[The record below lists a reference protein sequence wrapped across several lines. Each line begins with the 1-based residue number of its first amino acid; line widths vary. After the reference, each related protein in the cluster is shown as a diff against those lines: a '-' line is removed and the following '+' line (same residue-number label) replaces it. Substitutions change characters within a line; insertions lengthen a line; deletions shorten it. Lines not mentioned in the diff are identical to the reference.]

1 MNYRLFGQTDLRV
14 SEIGLSCASLAGGL
28 YYKNDRE
35 SIMTL
40 RQAFDSGI
48 NFFETSDSWGQGDS
62 ERLIGQALRG
72 KRDSIIIAGRVGIVF
87 STLGN
92 LALRMRVL
100 ARPASRL
107 LRPMSGHLYKA
118 RTSQKRKDFSSKH
131 LTEAIHGSLKRL
143 QTDYLDL
150 YQLYRPPSSVLEEG
164 DFCETFEKLKAQG
177 KLRYYGVVCDT
188 VKDALI
194 CLRLPGISSIQVDIS
209 LLDQEAITKVLPLAS
224 EKKLAV
230 IAGHPRA
237 MGLLTNNLSDIMG
250 DTSSYDRTE
259 LENRK
264 KRAKSLRFL
273 IKEDRALAQ
282 AALRFVLQLDGVSVV
297 LPRALDRHQL
307 EENLGALIAAQFTTE
322 ELAKIYSIGSR

>member
-1 MNYRLFGQTDLRV
+1 MNYRLFGETDLRV

-35 SIMTL
+35 SVMTL
-40 RQAFDSGI
+40 LQAFDSGI
-48 NFFETSDSWGQGDS
+48 NFFETSDSWGQGNS
-62 ERLIGQALRG
+62 ERLIGQALRS
-72 KRDSIIIAGRVGIVF
+72 KRDSLIIAGRVGIVF

-92 LALRMRVL
+92 LALRMRTL
-100 ARPASRL
+100 LRPVSRL
-107 LRPMSGHLYKA
+107 LRPMSGHLYKV

-150 YQLYRPPSSVLEEG
+150 YQLYRPPSSVLEKGE
-164 DFCETFEKLKAQG
+164 FCETFENLKAQG

-224 EKKLAV
+224 ERKLAV

-264 KRAKSLRFL
+264 NRAKSLQFL
-273 IKEDRALAQ
+273 IKENRTLAQ
-282 AALRFVLQLDGVSVV
+282 AALQFVLQVDGVSIV
-297 LPRALDRHQL
+297 LPRAIDRVQLD
-307 EENLGALIAAQFTTE
+307 ENLGAREAPRLVKQELENIAL
-322 ELAKIYSIGSR
+322 LAN